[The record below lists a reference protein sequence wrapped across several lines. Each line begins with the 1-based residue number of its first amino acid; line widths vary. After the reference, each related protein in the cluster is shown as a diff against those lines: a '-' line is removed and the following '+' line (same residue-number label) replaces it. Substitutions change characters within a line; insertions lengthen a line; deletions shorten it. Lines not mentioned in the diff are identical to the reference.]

1 MSAILCKIA
10 DEYVMTTTILW
21 DVKNQEDAL
30 R

>member
-10 DEYVMTTTILW
+10 DEYVMTMTILW